1 MVHGVD
7 PCLNS
12 RPVRQAEIRQDA
24 IVEAGISF
32 QTVDICP
39 VPDWNLYQFDS
50 DLRFPRRDK
59 CRESP
64 SRVIERPGNRCDSAR
79 NGIPAETFIAF
90 AGTEC
95 TVCGD
100 QDSFFFSFAP
110 PMIKFHFDAGK
121 NSFFYEFELSK
132 ILKHPVVF

>member
-1 MVHGVD
+1 MIHYINPRFYLLPIDQREVHQSTVIE
-7 PCLNS
+7 PWI
-12 RPVRQAEIRQDA
+12 P
-24 IVEAGISF
+24 F
-32 QTVDICP
+32 QPVDICP

-100 QDSFFFSFAP
+100 QDSFFFHLRLLFL
-110 PMIKFHFDAGK
+110 IK
-121 NSFFYEFELSK
+121 
-132 ILKHPVVF
+132 